1 MLSTLTSDDYMLDP
15 FALERPYGPISSS
28 SSSSSCCS
36 SYDIDH
42 HLRSSSIDTYEDD
55 GFFQDSMYSNRAY
68 GCMNYHPSY
77 DYDDEIV
84 SPAYY
89 DFYRRRNDSYLSCPD
104 FRFLNQK
111 NPYFRYPPPPPPP
124 FPSTSTSQGIPL
136 FDTNSFGESRSL
148 YDAPY
153 LSPYKNH
160 NFDTGEMIRHQSFP
174 LDNRSMVAT
183 NPGVSEQEKA
193 KKCDVSPQQSPSEE
207 IREPKQKM
215 RLKKVPSAS
224 VIEAK
229 GTPSSATYQPK
240 QRRVCVKKVVQP
252 VTSEKP
258 GNPDDIDPVGV
269 AMVLVTLDDQSPS
282 VFG

>member
-1 MLSTLTSDDYMLDP
+1 MLDP

-68 GCMNYHPSY
+68 GCMNYHPSF

-84 SPAYY
+84 SPAYC

-111 NPYFRYPPPPPPP
+111 NPYFRYPPPPL
-124 FPSTSTSQGIPL
+124 PSISTSQGISL

-160 NFDTGEMIRHQSFP
+160 DFDTGEMIRHQSFP
-174 LDNRSMVAT
+174 LDNRSMVAS
-183 NPGVSEQEKA
+183 NPDVPEQEKA

-224 VIEAK
+224 VIEAN

-269 AMVLVTLDDQSPS
+269 AMMLVTLDDQSPS